1 MDCADKIKEIRK
13 MSGMNRRDFCDTYQ
27 IPYQTVTDWELGHRN
42 APEYVVRM
50 LEYYVRMHEI
60 EDIGVIRDVIQR
72 AELTEQ

>member
-60 EDIGVIRDVIQR
+60 MKKD
-72 AELTEQ
+72 AK